1 MQRLKGYLLLALLY
15 SVNTLAASPI
25 NVWLR
30 CANGVHATIKDN
42 VLTAE
47 GVMALPFEHIENE
60 TDKNITLVFADAH
73 TEAKVQ
79 ILYSGPAFYLKNT
92 DGSWAPCTATK
103 IP

>member
-1 MQRLKGYLLLALLY
+1 
-15 SVNTLAASPI
+15 
-25 NVWLR
+25 
-30 CANGVHATIKDN
+30 
-42 VLTAE
+42 
-47 GVMALPFEHIENE
+47 MALPFEHIENE

>member
-1 MQRLKGYLLLALLY
+1 LQRLKGYLLLALLY
-15 SVNTLAASPI
+15 SVNTLAAPPI

-42 VLTAE
+42 ILTAE

-60 TDKNITLVFADAH
+60 TDQNITLVFADAH

-79 ILYSGPAFYLKNT
+79 IRYSGPAFYLKDT

>member
-1 MQRLKGYLLLALLY
+1 MQRLKGYLLLTLLY
-15 SVNTLAASPI
+15 SVNTLAAPPI

-60 TDKNITLVFADAH
+60 TDQNITLVFADAH

-79 ILYSGPAFYLKNT
+79 IRYSGPAFYLKDT